1 MLWVNGKPSD
11 WNSCYGLWCI
21 SPPNRLQQIKEFSN
35 MIDCLGNLPQ
45 SSNVALGTTRIVD
58 CPLRAVIPMVDTFV
72 FALLSLCVAKRD
84 YRTTGGVIRG
94 PNLVYFSDR
103 NNCWARQIFQLIN
116 KYWVLSN
123 NVTISGQY
131 SLLIFII
138 VVFCMQNSRPECFHA
153 LTCHTIFCHRMWYV
167 DLIYWHIIS
176 FHLTSYY
183 YAIFC
188 KYKTLSPCHV
198 V

>member
-1 MLWVNGKPSD
+1 M
-11 WNSCYGLWCI
+11 
-21 SPPNRLQQIKEFSN
+21 
-35 MIDCLGNLPQ
+35 
-45 SSNVALGTTRIVD
+45 
-58 CPLRAVIPMVDTFV
+58 

-84 YRTTGGVIRG
+84 YRTTGGVTRG

-103 NNCWARQIFQLIN
+103 NNCWARQILQLIN
-116 KYWVLSN
+116 EYWLLSN

-153 LTCHTIFCHRMWYV
+153 LPCHTIFCHRMWYI

-188 KYKTLSPCHV
+188 NIILCHPAKSCNILLNCNCWANSTHGYAPLMHYHTQVLIQKCPDFFVSKIDTILMSCTLHTW
-198 V
+198 